1 MNFALGRNWLRRSR
15 LDIAED
21 ILRVTMKGA
30 KKTHIVYD
38 ANVNFNIASEYLE
51 MLKEKEFIRLE
62 NGIYITTDKGK
73 SFQEIAIKLKL

>member
-1 MNFALGRNWLRRSR
+1 MRRSKI
-15 LDIAED
+15 DIAED
-21 ILRVTMKGA
+21 ILRVSMSGA
-30 KKTHIVYD
+30 KKSHIVCN

-73 SFQEIAIKLKL
+73 SFQEISVKFKL